1 MHLLLNGT
9 SLVIRDGAED
19 AHVRVYLTLVFCA
32 NSTSLTSSCSLAFIL
47 DEFPRLPILSK
58 LISWL
63 YHEVHKSLG
72 PTETDE
78 SKPFTGLLGPQ
89 VYDGLV

>member
-1 MHLLLNGT
+1 MASPQVVPAATVTTGAKPHRRQQLARDLEVERANLFLQP
-9 SLVIRDGAED
+9 SLRRQ
-19 AHVRVYLTLVFCA
+19 RV
-32 NSTSLTSSCSLAFIL
+32 
-47 DEFPRLPILSK
+47 SK
-58 LISWL
+58 VAYPVETHAL

-78 SKPFTGLLGPQ
+78 RKPRTGLLGPQ